1 MSHPPSKPPSAASS
15 SLYPPPPP
23 YEPQPSSTSPAPSPY
38 SLNKGHG
45 SSLLSADP
53 RTSSTQSICSIVSES
68 DQRRTLLVIYIHGFY
83 GNDQSF
89 RSFPYHVHAFLRS
102 ALADSHVIHSKV
114 YPRYKTYR
122 AIEVARDNFSEWLA
136 PHESPTTDVILVG
149 HSMGGILAADVVL
162 MPNRSPY
169 QRYPFKH
176 RILGTIALDTPFLG
190 LHPGIVVAGISS
202 LFQPAASPPGDQQ
215 GEPSSHQYP
224 SEQVGYQ
231 PPNRRETTDPLFDPP
246 FFNDNPFREAPFMKR
261 IVNFAKKHRSEGLMN
276 ATAKHVLSHIEY
288 GGCLAD
294 FSGLRLRYDRIRS
307 LEDIDELQALNDGHP
322 EGKYVKVRFVN
333 YYTLSSGRHKQP
345 KSPEAKSVDS
355 REETPATPGLP
366 EAISSSIEPGNSWE
380 GDTMAPSIR
389 PSTLSTSTL
398 GNSDGG
404 LSTPPSLTESKMKE
418 AGFAPIEI
426 QPATQEVERDMNRLS
441 MQELEPIPMVEV
453 EPEPDTA
460 SVDTITTPD
469 NTTTAGSIFTLD
481 QITTAATTTIAD
493 STTTLDHIGTPDS
506 NLPPVP
512 DPPTPLETPDFDQY
526 TDKDARKQAE
536 KEFKRQKK
544 AYDQA
549 VKDHSRAVRER
560 QKIEEKRR
568 RKAQKEQDKQEKQA
582 KRELEA
588 QLEAQKQR
596 DSPDTAADPPTQ
608 PVTQN
613 EEVFG
618 QIAEK
623 LSTVEEVHPRSPS
636 IEVSTPREGEQQ
648 KKKRKKFCVTPGKT
662 NGVRDRTWVDVYMDG
677 MDEVG
682 AHCGLFFPGPHYD
695 RLIGDVGSRVVNW
708 VQDDLTKRLIMEMS

>member
-1 MSHPPSKPPSAASS
+1 MSHPPSIPPSAASS

-23 YEPQPSSTSPAPSPY
+23 YEPQPSGTPPAPSPY

-45 SSLLSADP
+45 SSLQSADP
-53 RTSSTQSICSIVSES
+53 RTSSTQSICSVVSES

-122 AIEVARDNFSEWLA
+122 AIEVARDNFSEWLV

-202 LFQPAASPPGDQQ
+202 LFQPAASPPGEQQ
-215 GEPSSHQYP
+215 GESSSQQYP

-294 FSGLRLRYDRIRS
+294 FAGLRLRYDRIRS

-345 KSPEAKSVDS
+345 KSPEAKSVNS
-355 REETPATPGLP
+355 REETPAALALP
-366 EAISSSIEPGNSWE
+366 ETTSPSIEPGHNWE
-380 GDTMAPSIR
+380 GDTIASSIR

-398 GNSDGG
+398 GNSDIE
-404 LSTPPSLTESKMKE
+404 LSKSPSLAESKMKE
-418 AGFAPIEI
+418 AGFAPVET
-426 QPATQEVERDMNRLS
+426 QPAPQEVERDLSRLS

-481 QITTAATTTIAD
+481 QITTADTTTIAD

-506 NLPPVP
+506 NLPPIP
-512 DPPTPLETPDFDQY
+512 DPPTPPEAPDFDQY
-526 TDKDARKQAE
+526 TDKDSRKQAE

-549 VKDHSRAVRER
+549 VKDHNRAIRER

-568 RKAQKEQDKQEKQA
+568 RKAQKEQEKQEKQA
-582 KRELEA
+582 KREMEA
-588 QLEAQKQR
+588 QNQR
-596 DSPDTAADPPTQ
+596 NSPEAADLPTQ
-608 PVTQN
+608 PTTQN
-613 EEVFG
+613 EQVFE

-623 LSTVEEVHPRSPS
+623 LSTVEEVHSRSPS
-636 IEVSTPREGEQQ
+636 AEVSTPQEGEQ
-648 KKKRKKFCVTPGKT
+648 KKKRKKFCVTPNKT

-708 VQDDLTKRLIMEMS
+708 VQDDLTKRLIMEMN